1 MAPIELKLTQTLTQK
16 QSLILTQDL
25 QLFLKLIQMNT
36 LELKEYLDEQ
46 LIENPT
52 LEVVEDQN
60 TDGEVNENA
69 KTSDDNLPTDSDS
82 NYRDED
88 MSGYPEY
95 FIQTEDDLPP
105 WESRVSS
112 DISLFDHLNWQLE
125 MLDLPP
131 EEIRIASLII
141 GNTNDDGYLDVEV
154 ADIARSYI
162 SELIKNGDIA
172 DGLAD
177 SADVGMEQLCESLL
191 NSNGTYIEKVNEV
204 LNKIQCSL
212 DPPGV
217 CARDL
222 NECLRIQAL
231 DLGVKENGIEI
242 RIIDNYLEEVSER
255 MLVEIAAYLDVTV
268 EEVEQAASIIYSLE
282 PKPGRPY
289 YTKDTDKYIVPDFF
303 VYKVGD
309 EYQLQL
315 NNDFPSLRVNMY
327 YRNLIRKSAN
337 LPPEDR
343 KYVRE
348 KIEAAKRIIKCL
360 EERDQ
365 TVRKVLSEI
374 VKVQSDFFEYGNE
387 YIRPLR
393 LKDVAEKAKVHES
406 TVSRITSKRYI
417 YTPQGTIGLKSL
429 FSRRIETSH
438 GGDVSF
444 EKLKS
449 IIKDIISEEPQGSA
463 YSDEDLSK
471 ILKRRNIKVAR
482 RTVAKYRKILNIP
495 SSSQRVKQNGQNN
508 VASQ

>member
-1 MAPIELKLTQTLTQK
+1 MASIGPKLTQTLTQK

-52 LEVVEDQN
+52 LEVVEEQN
-60 TDGEVNENA
+60 TDGEVNENSN
-69 KTSDDNLPTDSDS
+69 TTDESLPTDSDS
-82 NYRDED
+82 NYTDED
-88 MSGYPEY
+88 TSGFPEY
-95 FIQTEDDLPP
+95 FTATEDDLPP
-105 WESRVSS
+105 WENRVSS
-112 DISLFDHLNWQLE
+112 DLSLFDHLNWQLE
-125 MLDLPP
+125 MLDLPRD
-131 EEIRIASLII
+131 EIRIAALII
-141 GNTNDDGYLDVEV
+141 GNTNDDGYLDADVE
-154 ADIARSYI
+154 DLARSYVL
-162 SELIKNGDIA
+162 ELIENGDISE
-172 DGLAD
+172 GVGD
-177 SADVGMEQLCESLL
+177 SPDDLYVD
-191 NSNGTYIEKVNEV
+191 KVNEV
-204 LNKIQCSL
+204 LNKLQCSL

-222 NECLRIQAL
+222 NECLKIQAL
-231 DLGVKENGIEI
+231 DLGVKYDGIEI
-242 RIIDNYLEEVSER
+242 QIIENYLEEVSER
-255 MLVEIAAYLDVTV
+255 MLDEIAVSLGVTV
-268 EEVEQAASIIYSLE
+268 QEVEQAASIIHSLE

-289 YTKDTDKYIVPDFF
+289 YKKDTDKYIVPDFF

-309 EYQLQL
+309 EFQLQL
-315 NNDFPSLRVNMY
+315 NNDFPRLRVNMY

-360 EERDQ
+360 EERDE

-374 VKVQSDFFEYGNE
+374 VRVQTDFFEFGNE

-449 IIKDIISEEPQGSA
+449 IIIDIISEETEGSP
-463 YSDEDLSK
+463 YSDEDISK
-471 ILKRRNIKVAR
+471 ILERRNIMVAR

-495 SSSQRVKQNGQNN
+495 SSSQRGKQNGHDN